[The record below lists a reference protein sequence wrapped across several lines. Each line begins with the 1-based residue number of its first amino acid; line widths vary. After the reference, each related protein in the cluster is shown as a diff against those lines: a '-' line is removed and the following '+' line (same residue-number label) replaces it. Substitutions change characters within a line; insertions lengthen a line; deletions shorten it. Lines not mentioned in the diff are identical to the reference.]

1 MLSRLL
7 RVFLIPP
14 LLIAVTA
21 LVIVGLKD
29 FNLLSVIIPKLIVA
43 IVIIGI
49 PILIVKR
56 VFFPKY

>member
-21 LVIVGLKD
+21 LVIIGLKD
-29 FNLLSVIIPKLIVA
+29 FHLLSAIIPKLIVA

-56 VFFPKY
+56 LFLPK